1 MSKFSIASLMAK
13 INTDALKARF
23 KSVRKNRARLIPLVA
38 IAALALI
45 GLWFVNDLLDGAL
58 FTALLFVLFIVA
70 FSALIFT
77 CAPEESVKFIEQVI
91 EESKAHWAKLK
102 RSFKRLR
109 ELLKKS
115 PEVVVDEEAE
125 KVASAPSPVTPAS
138 APTRPAPV
146 TTPRTAKTTRE
157 SSTAVPPAVPAPVKS
172 SATVAGGPDALG
184 KVAAATR
191 RRGRA
196 GRVLSMPD
204 DGSDKS

>member
-91 EESKAHWAKLK
+91 EELKAHWAKLK

-125 KVASAPSPVTPAS
+125 KVASAPSPVTP
-138 APTRPAPV
+138 PV
-146 TTPRTAKTTRE
+146 TTPRPAKTTRE
-157 SSTAVPPAVPAPVKS
+157 SSTAVPPAVPTPVKS